1 MVALKHKA
9 RLLLHWHHICFGLA
23 YMAGTPQR
31 YNAWIMFRS
40 LTACR
45 LDGESS
51 SLRRTQCW
59 AERLF
64 VLHSPV
70 TFLFSSG
77 LELFIFLPFVGG
89 WCSATT
95 QRGSC
100 SQGIMLDSSEAVF
113 LSWSWPR
120 NALILF
126 YYHNTSNPPPAYC
139 ICTLIPAIF
148 IHTARLLIKASVNG
162 TGTWKKSGNSKGA
175 SSIWMYNWLF
185 NDISCSIFLVLCIAK
200 HNQITNPPQ
209 LQPFI

>member
-40 LTACR
+40 LTARR

-126 YYHNTSNPPPAYC
+126 YYHNTSNSPPSILYLYTDSSYFYTYC
-139 ICTLIPAIF
+139 KTINKSQ
-148 IHTARLLIKASVNG
+148 REWNWNMKEE
-162 TGTWKKSGNSKGA
+162 WK
-175 SSIWMYNWLF
+175 F
-185 NDISCSIFLVLCIAK
+185 
-200 HNQITNPPQ
+200 
-209 LQPFI
+209 